1 MKLSKVFSWVF
12 LVVAL
17 GLAYFLIDSIRT
29 AIEEEDRIKRVEAAV
44 IEKLKVIREAQI
56 AYQSVYGEYSSDWAS
71 LKEFMRNGDLYII
84 ERTEETK
91 LLEYGAEE
99 TIVTIDTIGIVAVSD
114 SIFSE
119 ERYPSLNIDRLQYIP
134 GSNGKEFE
142 LFADK
147 IEKGNVLVAVVEV
160 KDSDPVDK
168 TRVESNPN
176 NRKPLRFGS
185 RVDVTTSGNWE

>member
-1 MKLSKVFSWVF
+1 MNVSKVFTWVF

-17 GLAYFLIDSIRT
+17 GLAYFLVDSIKT
-29 AIEEEDRIKRVEAAV
+29 AIDEEDRIKTVEAAV

-56 AYQSVYGEYSSDWAS
+56 AYQSVHGEYSSDWAS
-71 LKEFMRNGDLYII
+71 LKEFMRDGNLYII

-91 LLEYGAEE
+91 LLDYGAEE
-99 TIVTIDTIGIVAVSD
+99 TIVTIDTLGVVAVSD
-114 SIFSE
+114 SIFTA
-119 ERYPSLNIDRLQYIP
+119 ERFPNLNIERLEFIP
-134 GSNGKEFE
+134 GSSGKKFE

-160 KDSDPVDK
+160 KDTAPVDR
-168 TRVESNPN
+168 TRIESNPN